1 MGLVVRD
8 SIEGREN
15 ALWVCWFLTT
25 AGAGLLVLVLVLKM
39 FGFVLEESKG
49 AFWDSGVDSTM
60 RECRSDDSAGES
72 RIEDRGG
79 RETVLCL
86 VCFSGVSVIV
96 AAIDIAGVCFSL
108 FGQETG
114 DRRLGRN
121 QIERSVCREKKGRRR
136 KGRSKTFTTGQ
147 KTEETAEGRRVVSRS
162 QDTYLFTYLTPS
174 VFDRLF
180 IYLHRAVYPPT
191 LSSRSGPLPC
201 S

>member
-108 FGQETG
+108 FGQET
-114 DRRLGRN
+114 DEIGRAH
-121 QIERSVCREKKGRRR
+121 V
-136 KGRSKTFTTGQ
+136 
-147 KTEETAEGRRVVSRS
+147 
-162 QDTYLFTYLTPS
+162 
-174 VFDRLF
+174 
-180 IYLHRAVYPPT
+180 
-191 LSSRSGPLPC
+191 
-201 S
+201 